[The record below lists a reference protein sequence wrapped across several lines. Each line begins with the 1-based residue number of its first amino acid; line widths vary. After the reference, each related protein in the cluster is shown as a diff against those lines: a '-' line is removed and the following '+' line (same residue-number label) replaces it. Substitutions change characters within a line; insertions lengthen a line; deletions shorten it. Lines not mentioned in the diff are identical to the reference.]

1 MNSLIPVYRPDGR
14 LYDRVNEA
22 QFMCQE
28 ASGTYAKVVRRR
40 KGLICRAIL
49 RGSPDDPTPPPI
61 STYQG
66 TRFVFRE
73 KLESGLRCWRHK
85 DLDVMLVEAAGHRTA
100 Q

>member
-14 LYDRVNEA
+14 LYERVSPA
-22 QFMCQE
+22 QVQRQE
-28 ASGTYAKVVRRR
+28 ASGSYAKVVRRR

-49 RGSPDDPTPPPI
+49 RGTPDDPTSPEL

-66 TRFVFRE
+66 TRFIYWE
-73 KLESGLRCWRHK
+73 KLESGHHCWRHK
-85 DLDVMLVEAAGHRTA
+85 NPDVLSVEAEDHIK

>member
-1 MNSLIPVYRPDGR
+1 MSSVIPVYRSDGR
-14 LYDRVNEA
+14 LYEWVNQA
-22 QFMCQE
+22 QFARQE
-28 ASGTYAKVVRRR
+28 AEGFYARVVRRR
-40 KGLICRAIL
+40 KGQICRAIL
-49 RGSPDDPTPPPI
+49 HVAADDPTPPRL

-85 DLDVMLVEAAGHRTA
+85 DLDVMRIEAVGLIA